1 MVRLS
6 RFYSLSKTM
15 NNLLSIEQ
23 LTGDEIRDL
32 LALGHRLK
40 AERGHHERLP
50 LKGQTWA
57 LIFSKSSTRTRVS
70 FEVGISELG
79 GRPMFLSVHDIQLG
93 RGEPIKDTARVLGR
107 MIHGAAIRTYG
118 QQEVEE
124 FASFSGIPTINALT
138 DEEHPCQI
146 LADLLT
152 IEEIYGPGSWKDMKI
167 AFVGDGDNNMS
178 RSWMWAAKRLGFT
191 LAIGAPTNYLPL
203 EDFRRHLDCENVIFT
218 TDPGSRQGSFRHQH
232 GRLAFHGPGIGRTV
246 QGKTLLPLPGEQ
258 GAAGTCRLRPLRFPL
273 PARLPRQGNHG
284 RRAGTFCS
292 RYLPGSG
299 KQGACPES
307 RARHACRRPPGIT
320 RPAILPNL
328 RAMNY
333 EERLQ
338 DLLDELDLFQD
349 WTERYEYII
358 SLGKKLPRL
367 DEAYKTEDSLIKG
380 CQSRVWLHT
389 EPDNGVLKLYADSD
403 SLITKGLIAV
413 FIRLLSGLPPEEI
426 LKADMSKLDKT
437 GLKDHLAPTR
447 ANALNSMAAQIKQAA
462 MKMAEHH

>member
-1 MVRLS
+1 M
-6 RFYSLSKTM
+6 K
-15 NNLLSIEQ
+15 NLLSIEQ
-23 LTGDEIRDL
+23 LTGDEIKDL
-32 LALGHRLK
+32 LALGHKLK

-124 FASFSGIPTINALT
+124 FAGFSGIPTINALT

-203 EDFRRHLDCENVIFT
+203 EDFRRHLDCDNVIFT
-218 TDPGSRQGSFRHQH
+218 TDPVE
-232 GRLAFHGPGIGRTV
+232 AV
-246 QGKTLLPLPGEQ
+246 K
-258 GAAGTCRLRPLRFPL
+258 GASVINT
-273 PARLPRQGNHG
+273 
-284 RRAGTFCS
+284 
-292 RYLPGSG
+292 
-299 KQGACPES
+299 
-307 RARHACRRPPGIT
+307 
-320 RPAILPNL
+320 
-328 RAMNY
+328 
-333 EERLQ
+333 
-338 DLLDELDLFQD
+338 D
-349 WTERYEYII
+349 
-358 SLGKKLPRL
+358 
-367 DEAYKTEDSLIKG
+367 
-380 CQSRVWLHT
+380 V
-389 EPDNGVLKLYADSD
+389 
-403 SLITKGLIAV
+403 
-413 FIRLLSGLPPEEI
+413 
-426 LKADMSKLDKT
+426 
-437 GLKDHLAPTR
+437 
-447 ANALNSMAAQIKQAA
+447 
-462 MKMAEHH
+462 